1 MGIERTTPKG
11 VEKKWLEQRMRLLK
25 QSIYERLMNVGES
38 ALAEAR
44 TNHIYD
50 DQTGNLTSSIGYAVI
65 DDGKIIQQ
73 STFQQ
78 VKSGGEGVTKGKQY
92 LSQIIS
98 QNSRG
103 IVFIMVAGMNYA
115 SYVEAMNLNVLD
127 SAEVMAKKMIPRI
140 LQSLRL

>member
-25 QSIYERLMNVGES
+25 QSICERLMYVGES
-38 ALAEAR
+38 ALTEAR
-44 TNHIYD
+44 TNHIYK
-50 DQTGNLTSSIGYAVI
+50 DQTGNLTSSIGYAII
-65 DDGKIIQQ
+65 DDGKIIRQ

-92 LSQIIS
+92 LTQIIS
-98 QNSRG
+98 QNSQG

-140 LQSLRL
+140 LQSLKL